1 MGRYL
6 SPQQRRDISRLKAE
20 GRNHSEIAR
29 MVQCSRNSVLKHLRE
44 AEIDQLKHGT
54 PNELPL
60 NINIHDDKA
69 LANILEEAMRYGR
82 PSEKTQAVI
91 AALKLRS
98 ERTEGNPAA
107 EPMTEEEDREFKRYL
122 REDVY
127 PDLCDGCRE
136 KATAKQVVA
145 ASAETEN

>member
-6 SPQQRRDISRLKAE
+6 SPRQRNDIIRLKAE

-29 MVQCSRNSVLKHLRE
+29 MVGCSRNSVLKLLRE
-44 AEIDQLKHGT
+44 AELDKLKHGA
-54 PNELPL
+54 PREPRDID
-60 NINIHDDKA
+60 INDDAA
-69 LANILEEAMRYGR
+69 LADVLEDTMRYGR

-91 AALKLRS
+91 AALKLRA

-107 EPMTEEEDREFKRYL
+107 EPMTEVEDREFKRYL
-122 REDVY
+122 HEDVY

-136 KATAKQVVA
+136 KATTKQVVA
-145 ASAETEN
+145 ASPETEN